1 MNLLHARVL
10 SVMHSSA
17 SDLSVDVLEQLNSV
31 FVVFLFLFF
40 FLKETFSIVKVL
52 IGAWLF
58 PSTVSQIGKEF

>member
-10 SVMHSSA
+10 SVMHS

-31 FVVFLFLFF
+31 FVVFCFFF
-40 FLKETFSIVKVL
+40 FLKETFSIVEVL

>member
-1 MNLLHARVL
+1 
-10 SVMHSSA
+10 MHSSA

>member
-31 FVVFLFLFF
+31 FVVCLFF
-40 FLKETFSIVKVL
+40 FLKETFSIVEVL